1 MSDITTKKI
10 NVYGRDTDP
19 QSGVSNSYQTSE
31 YAFRQPTI
39 HMLVGQRAAGKSRAC
54 SKLISQAQK
63 EKTFDQIYLISP
75 SAKSNEV
82 YFGKFIPE
90 ENIYYP
96 TKDSVQ
102 KIIER
107 VSQDRDEFQTHLED
121 LKQYNE
127 FVKLLKKGENF
138 SDDMIMHYMDLGF
151 LADNFKKPVWKYEKF
166 SGKLRP
172 PTSAVVL
179 DDVLGSSLLKS
190 NMLESLFCTNRH
202 IAPLN
207 EPHSDRS
214 ACGLAIYILVQSY
227 RNSGGGIPRVVR
239 ENLVELT
246 LFKNKQKKQVDV
258 IKDELASVV
267 DEDKFERALEYATNK
282 PYGHLTISFG
292 RLKCPTLTFRDQF
305 NQLLIF
311 KNDEKECNGN

>member
-1 MSDITTKKI
+1 MSDFSIKKI
-10 NVYGRDTDP
+10 NVYGKDTDP
-19 QSGVSNSYQTSE
+19 ANGVSNAYETSTF
-31 YAFRQPTI
+31 AFRQPNI
-39 HMLVGQRAAGKSRAC
+39 HMLVGQRNAGKSRAC
-54 SKLISQAQK
+54 SKLINQAQK

-82 YFGKFIPE
+82 YFGKHIPE
-90 ENIYYP
+90 ENIFKP
-96 TKDSVQ
+96 TKDSIQ
-102 KIIER
+102 KVIER
-107 VSQDRDEFQTHLED
+107 VEQDKEDFEKHLQD

-127 FVKLLKKGENF
+127 FVKLLKSGGDMT
-138 SDDMIMHYMDLGF
+138 DDQVMKYIDLGF
-151 LADNFKKPVWKYEKF
+151 LSESFEKPIFKYQKF

-207 EPHSDRS
+207 ETHSNRS

-227 RNSGGGIPRVVR
+227 RNSGGGIPRLIR
-239 ENLVELT
+239 ENLTELT
-246 LFKNKQKKQVDV
+246 LFKNRQKKQVDV

-267 DEDKFERALEYATNK
+267 DEDKFEKALEFATNK

-292 RLKCPTLTFRDQF
+292 RLKCPTFTFRDAF
-305 NQLLIF
+305 NQLIVF
-311 KNDEKECNGN
+311 EDDAEKCNCR